1 MQKLKIYNTLK
12 NIKEE
17 FVPIDANNIRIYACG
32 PTVYD
37 FAHIGNA
44 RMAVVFDTLVRFL
57 RTIYPKVTYVSNIT
71 DIDDKI
77 ITRSIKE
84 KVDFNQITEKFTKIY
99 NEDMGRLNVIKPDHQ
114 PLATEYVKKMIVKIE
129 ELLKKKV
136 AYHNQGHVLFNIS
149 SFPKYG
155 ILSKRSKEDQLSG
168 ARVKVAGY
176 KKNPGDFVLWKPSS
190 KKEPGWSS
198 PWGIGRPG
206 WHTECFVM
214 SEDILKAPFDIHGGG
229 LDLKFPHHENEI
241 AQSCC
246 YSDNLE
252 NADSY
257 AKYWMHN
264 GFVNI
269 NDQKMSKSL
278 GNIKLVREYL
288 KIYDG
293 EVIRLALLSSHYRSP
308 LNWTNNILDQSRSI
322 LDKFYL
328 FLKNTE
334 DFEESN
340 RNSNFKM
347 DKDLQEA
354 LFDDM
359 NISKSF
365 TYLNKKVS
373 INLKSS
379 KVQEILNARKNI
391 LTFGKI
397 LGIFYKDP
405 NVWFKNDQKYSN
417 INEDFILDLIDKR
430 NKARKNKEFHVAD
443 NIRDKLN
450 EMGIEINDEAKETS
464 WKRR

>member
-84 KVDFNQITEKFTKIY
+84 KVSFNQITEKFTKIY

-405 NVWFKNDQKYSN
+405 NVWFKNDLKYSN

-430 NKARKNKEFHVAD
+430 NRARKNKEFNVAD

-450 EMGIEINDEAKETS
+450 EMGIEINDEANETS

>member
-1 MQKLKIYNTLK
+1 
-12 NIKEE
+12 
-17 FVPIDANNIRIYACG
+17 
-32 PTVYD
+32 
-37 FAHIGNA
+37 
-44 RMAVVFDTLVRFL
+44 
-57 RTIYPKVTYVSNIT
+57 
-71 DIDDKI
+71 
-77 ITRSIKE
+77 
-84 KVDFNQITEKFTKIY
+84 
-99 NEDMGRLNVIKPDHQ
+99 
-114 PLATEYVKKMIVKIE
+114 
-129 ELLKKKV
+129 
-136 AYHNQGHVLFNIS
+136 
-149 SFPKYG
+149 
-155 ILSKRSKEDQLSG
+155 
-168 ARVKVAGY
+168 
-176 KKNPGDFVLWKPSS
+176 
-190 KKEPGWSS
+190 
-198 PWGIGRPG
+198 
-206 WHTECFVM
+206 
-214 SEDILKAPFDIHGGG
+214 
-229 LDLKFPHHENEI
+229 
-241 AQSCC
+241 
-246 YSDNLE
+246 
-252 NADSY
+252 
-257 AKYWMHN
+257 
-264 GFVNI
+264 
-269 NDQKMSKSL
+269 MSKSL

-405 NVWFKNDQKYSN
+405 NVWFKNDLKYSN

-430 NKARKNKEFHVAD
+430 NRIFKKN
-443 NIRDKLN
+443 II
-450 EMGIEINDEAKETS
+450 IETVFYC
-464 WKRR
+464 RTYR

>member
-84 KVDFNQITEKFTKIY
+84 KVSFNQITEKFTKIY

-114 PLATEYVKKMIVKIE
+114 PLATEYVKKMVVKIE

-155 ILSKRSKEDQLSG
+155 ILSKRSKEEQLSG
-168 ARVKVAGY
+168 ARVKVASY
-176 KKNPGDFVLWKPSS
+176 KKNAGDFVLWKPSY

-359 NISKSF
+359 NISKAF

-405 NVWFKNDQKYSN
+405 NVWFKNDLKYSN

-430 NKARKNKEFHVAD
+430 NRARKNKEFNVAD

-450 EMGIEINDEAKETS
+450 EMGIEINDEANETS

>member
-84 KVDFNQITEKFTKIY
+84 KVSFNQITEKFTKIY

-114 PLATEYVKKMIVKIE
+114 PLATEYVKKMVVKIE

-155 ILSKRSKEDQLSG
+155 ILSKRSKEEQLSG
-168 ARVKVAGY
+168 ARVKVASY
-176 KKNPGDFVLWKPSS
+176 KKNAGDFVLWKPSS

-340 RNSNFKM
+340 RNSDFKM